1 MSGMSTSGGSDLSPW
16 IAANAALAARLGAG
30 RRHGLG
36 RSPLELAGIGSV
48 RGEAGFSGRTITGD
62 QDEERRRRLKS
73 IAARPGRSSGMGGAL
88 TGAHLAADR
97 RLGAAG
103 QRMSFAA
110 TSTAA
115 LLARGYQPAVI
126 KVISYAHG
134 ATRATAS
141 AQYVEREEVEL
152 ETHDGLRLA
161 DKEAVAE
168 EIKAWSVGFEKR
180 SPSQDVVAVRMQL
193 SGLRDRH
200 EDRELLTAAVGAA
213 FEGHRHAVRVAVQKD
228 GILEARVVAVLART
242 VTAEEKATAR
252 LAAEEGEKP
261 PALSSRIR
269 VSEARMGAT
278 ADAPLRK
285 VLDARSEATMKAR
298 IVAATGYPAH
308 GISLEPGMPGHG
320 REALGQRLTTL
331 VSKGP
336 ALDHQGQSIHSVE
349 DIRNITR
356 DWGRHLR
363 SQTPRDTMHMVVSAK
378 AGTDVKDFTGA
389 VRTFLHHQF
398 SDHKFMFGVHTDK
411 AEAGHIHAH
420 AIVAVR
426 SEAGAKLHPGPTD
439 LAQWRVKY
447 AEHAREHGLQG
458 DYLKF
463 CARGGLSFMR
473 F

>member
-168 EIKAWSVGFEKR
+168 EIKAWSVGLPGN
-180 SPSQDVVAVRMQL
+180 SPRPKS
-193 SGLRDRH
+193 
-200 EDRELLTAAVGAA
+200 
-213 FEGHRHAVRVAVQKD
+213 
-228 GILEARVVAVLART
+228 
-242 VTAEEKATAR
+242 
-252 LAAEEGEKP
+252 
-261 PALSSRIR
+261 
-269 VSEARMGAT
+269 
-278 ADAPLRK
+278 
-285 VLDARSEATMKAR
+285 
-298 IVAATGYPAH
+298 
-308 GISLEPGMPGHG
+308 
-320 REALGQRLTTL
+320 
-331 VSKGP
+331 
-336 ALDHQGQSIHSVE
+336 
-349 DIRNITR
+349 
-356 DWGRHLR
+356 
-363 SQTPRDTMHMVVSAK
+363 
-378 AGTDVKDFTGA
+378 
-389 VRTFLHHQF
+389 
-398 SDHKFMFGVHTDK
+398 
-411 AEAGHIHAH
+411 
-420 AIVAVR
+420 
-426 SEAGAKLHPGPTD
+426 
-439 LAQWRVKY
+439 
-447 AEHAREHGLQG
+447 
-458 DYLKF
+458 
-463 CARGGLSFMR
+463 
-473 F
+473 